1 MQRARRRSRGGRPA
15 PRPPRR
21 ACAPGSRRV
30 RAGERS
36 RRRARAAARRAAACR
51 GRSSRFAPRKRMKN
65 RARWYEVGMPPS
77 DLTWEGLRELAVF
90 RAENGCAISL
100 YVSLD
105 PSEVPTAGDIAAR
118 INALLSNGEHDLG
131 QRREL
136 VQEQRSGLR
145 ADFARLRDY
154 FANDFDRAG
163 AHGAAVFLAGLDNV
177 FRPLLLSEAVPDT

>member
-1 MQRARRRSRGGRPA
+1 MIR
-15 PRPPRR
+15 RPPRSTLFPYTTLFRSPR
-21 ACAPGSRRV
+21 ASALRCPAASRR
-30 RAGERS
+30 
-36 RRRARAAARRAAACR
+36 ARRAAACR

-131 QRREL
+131 QRRGP
-136 VQEQRSGLR
+136 VQGPRAGLR
-145 ADFARLRDY
+145 A
-154 FANDFDRAG
+154 
-163 AHGAAVFLAGLDNV
+163 
-177 FRPLLLSEAVPDT
+177 